1 MGERR
6 REEDVEFGEYFV
18 SWTFDGVRS
27 FPGSGLG
34 VATCASLSL
43 LTAHNA
49 REALACVDV
58 QQMNCFSGMVVVFDV
73 ERGNIYVAIPKWQRY
88 LEFLTTIW

>member
-6 REEDVEFGEYFV
+6 TEEYVECGEYFG

-34 VATCASLSL
+34 VAVCASLHL

-58 QQMNCFSGMVVVFDV
+58 EQMNCIRGMVVVVDE
-73 ERGNIYVAIPKWQRY
+73 ERGNIYAAITKWQRH
-88 LEFLTTIW
+88 LEFLTKIW